1 ACATSSTR
9 AFEPDERMDT
19 GGDAGPVGPRWS
31 VARASA
37 GDLPRLA
44 ALLAASPLL
53 RRYGVTHE
61 AALQALERARGA
73 GDLLLVAGASGG
85 LAEGLAWVIASP
97 MLAGAAY
104 LRLLLVAESAQGSG
118 LGARLL
124 AAAEGGARERAN
136 HMFLLV
142 TADNAGARRFYERW
156 GYRHVGDLPEHA
168 VASIHE
174 ALYHKALRPHGERIP
189 A

>member
-1 ACATSSTR
+1 
-9 AFEPDERMDT
+9 MDT
-19 GGDAGPVGPRWS
+19 GGEAGPRWS
-31 VARASA
+31 VARAGA

-44 ALLAASPLL
+44 TLMAASPLL
-53 RRYGVTHE
+53 RRYGVTQE
-61 AALQALERARGA
+61 AALAALERAWGA
-73 GDLLLVAGASGG
+73 GDLLLAARA
-85 LAEGLAWVIASP
+85 AEEPPVGLAWVITSP

-104 LRLLLVAESAQGSG
+104 LRLLLVAESTQGSG

-142 TADNAGARRFYERW
+142 AADNAGARRFYERW

-168 VASIHE
+168 VAAIHE
-174 ALYHKALRPHGERIP
+174 ALYHKTLRPHGERVP